1 MIAAAKASAPPLD
14 QWCIWQSRNLFF
26 RCSFYSYAVNE
37 YEKVLSRWE
46 VMKLCLE
53 PCSLCFFLLKNSL
66 TSTGIQSWTFLSQG
80 MTRFRILTTR
90 RLSMFLLRIP
100 LQAHLTLIRW
110 TLCGTIVSTV
120 LQSCFCCLW
129 RRSIADH
136 PMPRSGHKSGWGVCC
151 RSLRRR
157 LCVRLRNER
166 SRGSVFWRKAKGS
179 WNCPFHFWLS
189 AEA

>member
-1 MIAAAKASAPPLD
+1 MISFNCKELQIFRQSSLAYDCSSKGQCPPSRSMVYMAITEPFLSLLILLVCS
-14 QWCIWQSRNLFF
+14 QWIWKSPKQMRS
-26 RCSFYSYAVNE
+26 NE
-37 YEKVLSRWE
+37 ALLGAMFIVF
-46 VMKLCLE
+46 
-53 PCSLCFFLLKNSL
+53 FFLLKNSL

-100 LQAHLTLIRW
+100 LQAHVTLIRW

-136 PMPRSGHKSGWGVCC
+136 PMPR
-151 RSLRRR
+151 R
-157 LCVRLRNER
+157 
-166 SRGSVFWRKAKGS
+166 
-179 WNCPFHFWLS
+179 
-189 AEA
+189 

>member
-1 MIAAAKASAPPLD
+1 MISFNCKELQIFRQSSLAYDCSSKGQCPPPLD

-46 VMKLCLE
+46 VMKLCWE

-66 TSTGIQSWTFLSQG
+66 TSTGMQSWTFLSQG

-110 TLCGTIVSTV
+110 TLCGTIVSTKSFRSNYSLKRV
-120 LQSCFCCLW
+120 L
-129 RRSIADH
+129 
-136 PMPRSGHKSGWGVCC
+136 
-151 RSLRRR
+151 
-157 LCVRLRNER
+157 
-166 SRGSVFWRKAKGS
+166 
-179 WNCPFHFWLS
+179 
-189 AEA
+189 